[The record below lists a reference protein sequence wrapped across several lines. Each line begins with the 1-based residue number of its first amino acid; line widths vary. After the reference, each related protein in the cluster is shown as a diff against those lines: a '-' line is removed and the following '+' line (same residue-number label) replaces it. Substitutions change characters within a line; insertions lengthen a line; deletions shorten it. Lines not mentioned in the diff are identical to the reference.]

1 MKTIFLII
9 FLFYL
14 SDISGCV
21 KLISVNNEV
30 QLQNSSGYF
39 SLYIHGN
46 SHSLCQSEAIG
57 IDNAATDPLSIG
69 VILVIV
75 FFIILLVV
83 ILISFLVF
91 RRRKLKNKSSVQ
103 VKQNGN
109 AFLTSASGDPHRSHE
124 CAGYTETTGADDV
137 IRNHMPSDLVPKKL
151 KDRDPHTDCPQR
163 PDIIEREIHN
173 KPSPAMRMEDPPPHS
188 QEKTEKNN
196 FVMQNTND
204 LEPPEHY
211 DLENA
216 SSIAPSDIDIV
227 YHYKGFRDGN
237 IHKYKPNPQVPSYH
251 KHNHK
256 HSPHQFQTNPVRES
270 PRNILHQ
277 PHNPL
282 TQRESPSSIKM
293 QNTPLARLSP
303 SSELSQQTPRI
314 LTLQDISGK
323 PLQKA
328 LLATAQGV
336 GSKQFQDPMT
346 NSDRSLNSPVSNL
359 SHSTSSMQSGPQNVG
374 KLKSRDNSITL
385 GLTTEEIERL
395 NARPR
400 NLSLVSTLDA
410 VSSSSDD
417 NAEKH
422 KLAELLESN
431 TELLEAQ
438 DSSTDESGNDSFTC
452 SEFEYDNYDKVHR
465 EFGPRNMIFSK
476 LAEEDNE
483 NDEDYAKNY
492 DRFDSFRGS
501 FSTLVASDD
510 ESSNP
515 PPYKPTNSSMLGW
528 DCLLNWGPNF
538 ENLVGVFK
546 DIEQL
551 PDNVNS
557 SGPGHSQTDE
567 DYV

>member
-1 MKTIFLII
+1 MKSIT
-9 FLFYL
+9 
-14 SDISGCV
+14 
-21 KLISVNNEV
+21 VNNEA
-30 QLQNSSGYF
+30 QIENSTGYF
-39 SLYIHGN
+39 KLYHHGN
-46 SHSLCQSEAIG
+46 PLSTCQSEALG
-57 IDNAATDPLSIG
+57 IDNVTTDPLSIG
-69 VILVIV
+69 VILVIT
-75 FFIILLVV
+75 FFSILLFV

-91 RRRKLKNKSSVQ
+91 RRRKLKRDKGNIKE
-103 VKQNGN
+103 NGN
-109 AFLTSASGDPHRSHE
+109 VFARAEAPGESHRTHE
-124 CAGYTETTGADDV
+124 CANYIESS
-137 IRNHMPSDLVPKKL
+137 NSNYMPEDLVPKKM
-151 KDRDPHTDCPQR
+151 KERDPHTENCPKR

-173 KPSPAMRMEDPPPHS
+173 KRIEDPPP
-188 QEKTEKNN
+188 EKTENN
-196 FVMQNTND
+196 FVVSNPTD
-204 LEPPEHY
+204 LESSPDFY

-216 SSIAPSDIDIV
+216 SSLAPSDIIRDV
-227 YHYKGFRDGN
+227 GHYYKGFRENG
-237 IHKYKPNPQVPSYH
+237 IHKIYKKTANPKVPSY
-251 KHNHK
+251 NHR
-256 HSPHQFQTNPVRES
+256 HSPNQFHSRES
-270 PRNILHQ
+270 PSARNILHQ
-277 PHNPL
+277 PHPL
-282 TQRESPSSIKM
+282 TKRDTPS
-293 QNTPLARLSP
+293 QENTPLARLSP
-303 SSELSQQTPRI
+303 SSELSEQTPRI
-314 LTLQDISGK
+314 LTLKDISGK

-359 SHSTSSMQSGPQNVG
+359 SHSTSSMQSGHQNVNKLN
-374 KLKSRDNSITL
+374 KLKPRDNTITL

-410 VSSSSDD
+410 VSTSSDD
-417 NAEKH
+417 NADKH

-492 DRFDSFRGS
+492 DGFDSFRGS

-515 PPYKPTNSSMLGW
+515 PPYKPANGSMLGW

-551 PDNVNS
+551 PDNMNS

-567 DYV
+567 DYI